1 MPIVLIP
8 PPYRGPTGGVE
19 RIEVTATTV
28 RECIE
33 AVESAHSGFAAQVF
47 DATGEPHKFVKLFIN
62 GDQSPPEAPVAEGD
76 EVEVL
81 AAIAGG

>member
-1 MPIVLIP
+1 MPTVLIP
-8 PPYRGPTGGVE
+8 PPYRGPTGGLDS
-19 RIEVTATTV
+19 IEVSGTTV

-33 AVESAHSGFAAQVF
+33 AIEASHPGFAPQVF
-47 DATGEPHKFVKLFIN
+47 DAGGTLHTFVKLFIN
-62 GDQSPPEAPVAEGD
+62 GDQAPPEAPVSPQD

>member
-8 PPYRGPTGGVE
+8 PPYRGPTGGRE

-28 RECIE
+28 RACID
-33 AVESAHSGFAAQVF
+33 AVEAAHPGFAPQVF

-62 GDQSPPEAPVAEGD
+62 GDQAPPDTEVAEGD